1 MQMVLEHARLEK
13 PDHHKFNVRHNH
25 SKFLACQV
33 TLVVAEV
40 VVVTPAVAAAAAVA
54 DLQDHNFLSSY
65 LSKFYEN
72 KTYVMCNC
80 YSSN

>member
-1 MQMVLEHARLEK
+1 MQMVPAHAQLERQGHNKLNV
-13 PDHHKFNVRHNH
+13 HHSNKL
-25 SKFLACQV
+25 LASQV

-40 VVVTPAVAAAAAVA
+40 VVTLAVAAEVAVVA